1 MEKHATAQAPRKVN
15 PWTWI
20 PTLYFAQGIPFI
32 FINMVT
38 MVLFTQLGMSETDAA
53 LYTGWLYLPWVIKP
67 FWGPI
72 VDIIRTKRWWTITMQ
87 LCIAIGLGAI
97 AFTLPL
103 PDATQIAEGVPVSAF
118 AIALCF
124 YVITAFCSATHD
136 IASDGFY
143 MIALDTNQ
151 QSLFVGIRSTFYR
164 CASIFGQGGL
174 VILAGLLEGPMG
186 GAAMGWKMTVAIC
199 SAFFLIVF
207 IYHMFFL
214 PRPQADRAV
223 GHTQGQNKTIGGILA
238 EFGGSFITFFKKKH
252 VILAML
258 FMLLYR
264 LPEAQVVKLCQPFLL
279 AARDAGGLGMTQ
291 TEVGFAY
298 GTLAII
304 GLTVGGIIGGI
315 CASQG
320 GLRKWIWPMA
330 LATSLN
336 CVAYIFLSY
345 VQPDYSTVAGKIE
358 VYCAI
363 VLEQF
368 AYGFG
373 FTAFMLF
380 MMYFADGPYKT
391 SHYAICTAFMALG
404 MMLPGMAAG
413 FIKEELL
420 SNSYFN
426 FFLWVLC
433 CNFATWLVTALVRPH
448 IDPKYGAKTEKS
460 LSGKEEEE
468 KLIEDDE
475 L

>member
-1 MEKHATAQAPRKVN
+1 MKSSTNRN
-15 PWTWI
+15 PWAWI

-38 MVLFTQLGMSETDAA
+38 MVLFTQLGMSETDAT

-72 VDIIRTKRWWTITMQ
+72 VDIIKTKRWWTVVMQ
-87 LCIAIGLGAI
+87 ICVAVGLAGI

-103 PDATQIAEGVPVSAF
+103 PNQTEIAEGLPVSAF
-118 AIALCF
+118 SICLFF
-124 YVITAFCSATHD
+124 YFITAFCSATHD

-151 QSLFVGIRSTFYR
+151 QSMFVGIRSTFYR
-164 CASIFGQGGL
+164 CANVFGQGGL
-174 VILAGLLEGPMG
+174 VMIAGALESSFGGDKAKAWMLTVVCCAIFFGIVSIWHLFILPKPA
-186 GAAMGWKMTVAIC
+186 
-199 SAFFLIVF
+199 
-207 IYHMFFL
+207 
-214 PRPQADRAV
+214 ADRAV
-223 GHTQGQNKTIGGILA
+223 GNAEKKSIGDIVN
-238 EFGGSFITFFKKKH
+238 EFAGSFITFFKKKH
-252 VILAML
+252 VVLAML

-279 AARDAGGLGMTQ
+279 ASRDAGGLGMTQ

-315 CASQG
+315 CASNG

-336 CVAYIFLSY
+336 CVAYIILSN
-345 VQPDYSTVAGKIE
+345 VQPDYSTIAGK
-358 VYCAI
+358 AI
-363 VLEQF
+363 TFSAIILEQF

-380 MMYFADGPYKT
+380 MMYFAEGPYKT

-413 FIKEELL
+413 WIKEVMLG
-420 SNSYFN
+420 NSYVN
-426 FFLWVLC
+426 FFFWVLA
-433 CNFATWLVTALVRPH
+433 CNIATWLVTALVRRH
-448 IDPKYGAKTEKS
+448 IDPAYGAKQK
-460 LSGKEEEE
+460 
-468 KLIEDDE
+468 
-475 L
+475 

>member
-1 MEKHATAQAPRKVN
+1 MSKTTTRN
-15 PWTWI
+15 PWAWI

-32 FINMVT
+32 FINMVS

-72 VDIIRTKRWWTITMQ
+72 VDVLRTKRWWTVTMQ
-87 LCIAIGLGAI
+87 MCIAIGLAAI
-97 AFTLPL
+97 ALTLPL
-103 PDATQIAEGVPVSAF
+103 PDADEISAGLPVSMF
-118 AIALCF
+118 SICLFF
-124 YVITAFCSATHD
+124 YFLTAFCSATHD

-143 MIALDTNQ
+143 MIALNTNQ
-151 QSLFVGIRSTFYR
+151 QSMFVGIRSTFYR
-164 CASIFGQGGL
+164 CASVFGQGGL
-174 VILAGLLEGPMG
+174 VMIAGSLEALVGDVPLA
-186 GAAMGWKMTVAIC
+186 WKYTVAGC
-199 SAFFLIVF
+199 SAFFALVF
-207 IYHMFFL
+207 VYHLFIL
-214 PRPQADRAV
+214 PYPANDGAV
-223 GHTQGQNKTIGGILA
+223 GENQGKKSIGDILK
-238 EFGGSFITFFKKKH
+238 EFVSSFSTFFKKKH

-279 AARDAGGLGMTQ
+279 APRDAGGLGMTP

-304 GLTVGGIIGGI
+304 GLTVGGIIGGV
-315 CASQG
+315 CAANG

-336 CVAYIFLSY
+336 CVAYIVLSS
-345 VQPDYSTVAGKIE
+345 VQPDYAELSGKVIT
-358 VYCAI
+358 CSCI
-363 VLEQF
+363 ILEQF

-380 MMYFADGPYKT
+380 MMYFAEGPYKT

-413 FIKEELL
+413 WIKEVAMG
-420 SNSYFN
+420 NSYSN
-426 FFLWVLC
+426 FFFWVLA
-433 CNFATWLVTALVRPH
+433 CNLGTWLVTALVRPH
-448 IDPKYGAKTEKS
+448 INPEYGAKR
-460 LSGKEEEE
+460 KE
-468 KLIEDDE
+468 D
-475 L
+475 

>member
-1 MEKHATAQAPRKVN
+1 MKSSTKRS
-15 PWTWI
+15 PWAWI
-20 PTLYFAQGIPFI
+20 PTLYFAQGLPYVAVMTISVI
-32 FINMVT
+32 MYKR
-38 MVLFTQLGMSETDAA
+38 LGISNTDIA

-67 FWGPI
+67 FWSPF
-72 VDIIRTKRWWTITMQ
+72 VDIIRTKRWWTVTMQ
-87 LCIAIGLGAI
+87 ICMAIGLGAI

-103 PDATQIAEGVPVSAF
+103 PEAGDIAKHSVPVSAF
-118 AIALCF
+118 AVALCF

-151 QSLFVGIRSTFYR
+151 QSVFVGIRSTFYR

-174 VILAGLLEGPMG
+174 VMIAGALEAYCG
-186 GAAMGWKMTVAIC
+186 GVAPAWKWTVAIC
-199 SAFFLIVF
+199 AAFFGIVSIYHAFFLPV
-207 IYHMFFL
+207 
-214 PRPQADRAV
+214 PVADKAV
-223 GHTQGQNKTIGGILA
+223 GNSNSKNKSIGDIIK

-252 VILAML
+252 VVLAML

-279 AARDAGGLGMTQ
+279 ASREAGGLGMTQ

-298 GTLAII
+298 GTLAIV

-315 CASQG
+315 CASKG
-320 GLRKWIWPMA
+320 GLRRWIWPMA

-336 CVAYIFLSY
+336 CVAYIFLSF
-345 VQPDYSTVAGKIE
+345 VQPDYATVAGKAQ
-358 VYCAI
+358 VFAAI

-413 FIKEELL
+413 WIKETLMG
-420 SNSYFN
+420 NSYAY
-426 FFLWVLC
+426 FFLWVLG
-433 CNFATWLVTALVRPH
+433 CNLATWLVTALVRGH
-448 IDPKYGAKTEKS
+448 IDPTYGAKTPSAETK
-460 LSGKEEEE
+460 LEEE

-475 L
+475 I

>member
-1 MEKHATAQAPRKVN
+1 MKSATKRS
-15 PWTWI
+15 PWAWI

-38 MVLFTQLGMSETDAA
+38 MVLFTQLGMSETDAT

-72 VDIIRTKRWWTITMQ
+72 VDIIRTKRWWTVTMQ
-87 LCIAIGLGAI
+87 ICVAVGLAAI

-103 PDATQIAEGVPVSAF
+103 PNKEEIAAGLPVSAF
-118 AIALCF
+118 MVCLFF
-124 YVITAFCSATHD
+124 YFITAFCSATHD

-143 MIALDTNQ
+143 MIALDTAE
-151 QSLFVGIRSTFYR
+151 QSMFVGIRSTFYR
-164 CASIFGQGGL
+164 CANVFGQGGL
-174 VILAGLLEGPMG
+174 VMLAGFLESQTGSVST
-186 GAAMGWKMTVAIC
+186 AWQYTVIICAIFFGVV
-199 SAFFLIVF
+199 SIWHAFI
-207 IYHMFFL
+207 L
-214 PRPQADRAV
+214 PKPTADKAV
-223 GHTQGQNKTIGGILA
+223 GGNDVKKKSVTDILK
-238 EFGGSFITFFKKKH
+238 EFSGSFVTFFQKKH
-252 VILAML
+252 VVLALL

-298 GTLAII
+298 GTLAIV
-304 GLTVGGIIGGI
+304 GLTIGGIIGGI
-315 CASQG
+315 CASNG
-320 GLRKWIWPMA
+320 GLKKWIWPMA

-336 CVAYIFLSY
+336 CVAYIILSN
-345 VQPDYSTVAGKIE
+345 VQPSYNEIGGQILI
-358 VYCAI
+358 YCAI
-363 VLEQF
+363 ILEQF

-413 FIKEELL
+413 WIKESLMG
-420 SNSYFN
+420 NSYIN
-426 FFLWVLC
+426 FFWWVLA
-433 CNFATWLVTALVRPH
+433 CNLATWAVTALVRKH
-448 IDPKYGAKTEKS
+448 IDPKYGAKEV
-460 LSGKEEEE
+460 KE
-468 KLIEDDE
+468 
-475 L
+475 

>member
-1 MEKHATAQAPRKVN
+1 MNTEKKRS
-15 PWTWI
+15 PWSWI

-38 MVLFTQLGMSETDAA
+38 MVLFTQLGMSETDAT

-72 VDIIRTKRWWTITMQ
+72 VDIIRTKRWWTVAMQ
-87 LCIAIGLGAI
+87 ICVAVGLAAI

-103 PDATQIAEGVPVSAF
+103 PNKEEIAAGVPVSAF
-118 AIALCF
+118 MVCLFF
-124 YVITAFCSATHD
+124 YFITAFCSATHD

-143 MIALDTNQ
+143 MIALDTSE
-151 QSLFVGIRSTFYR
+151 QSMFVGIRSTFYR
-164 CASIFGQGGL
+164 CANVFGQGGL
-174 VILAGLLEGPMG
+174 VMIAGFLEAKTGNVATAWQYTVIGCAVFFGVVSLWHAFILPAP
-186 GAAMGWKMTVAIC
+186 ASDK
-199 SAFFLIVF
+199 
-207 IYHMFFL
+207 
-214 PRPQADRAV
+214 AV
-223 GHTQGQNKTIGGILA
+223 GGGDVAKKSVMDILK
-238 EFGGSFITFFKKKH
+238 EFTGSFVTFFQKKH
-252 VILAML
+252 VVLALL

-279 AARDAGGLGMTQ
+279 ASRDAGGLGMTQ

-304 GLTVGGIIGGI
+304 GLTIGGIIGGI
-315 CASQG
+315 CASNG
-320 GLRKWIWPMA
+320 GLKKWIWPMA

-336 CVAYIFLSY
+336 CVAYIILSN
-345 VQPDYSTVAGKIE
+345 VQPDYSEFSGKIITF
-358 VYCAI
+358 CAI
-363 VLEQF
+363 ILEQF

-413 FIKEELL
+413 YIKETILD
-420 SNSYFN
+420 NSYIN
-426 FFLWVLC
+426 FFWWVLA
-433 CNFATWLVTALVRPH
+433 CNLATWTVTFLVRRH
-448 IDPKYGAKTEKS
+448 IDPAYGAKK
-460 LSGKEEEE
+460 KE
-468 KLIEDDE
+468 
-475 L
+475 

>member
-1 MEKHATAQAPRKVN
+1 MNKATKRN
-15 PWTWI
+15 PWAWI

-38 MVLFTQLGMSETDAA
+38 MVLFTQLGMSKADAT

-72 VDIIRTKRWWTITMQ
+72 VDILKTKRWWTVMMQ
-87 LCIAIGLGAI
+87 LCVAVGLGLI
-97 AFTLPL
+97 AFTLPM
-103 PDATQIAEGVPVSAF
+103 PDAAAIKEGLPVNAF
-118 AIALCF
+118 MICLFF
-124 YVITAFCSATHD
+124 YFVTAFCSATHD

-143 MIALDTNQ
+143 MIALDTNE

-164 CASIFGQGGL
+164 CASVFGQGGL
-174 VILAGLLEGPMG
+174 VIIAGLLETATGSV
-186 GAAMGWKMTVAIC
+186 ASGWYWTVLGCAV
-199 SAFFLIVF
+199 FFGIVF
-207 IYHMFFL
+207 LYHAFIL
-214 PRPQADRAV
+214 PYPKTDKAV
-223 GHTQGQNKTIGGILA
+223 GGEGAKSISGILR
-238 EFGGSFITFFKKKH
+238 EFAGSFGTFFKKKH

-264 LPEAQVVKLCQPFLL
+264 LPEAQVVKLCQVFLL
-279 AARDAGGLGMTQ
+279 APVKEGGLGMTQ

-298 GTLAII
+298 GVLAII
-304 GLTVGGIIGGI
+304 GLTIGGIIGGI
-315 CASQG
+315 CAANG

-336 CVAYIFLSY
+336 CVAYIILSNL
-345 VQPDYSTVAGKIE
+345 QPSYADLSGQITIW
-358 VYCAI
+358 CCI

-380 MMYFADGPYKT
+380 MMYFAEGPYKT

-413 FIKEELL
+413 WIMENLL
-420 SNSYFN
+420 SNSYVN
-426 FFLWVLC
+426 FFFWVLA
-433 CNFATWLVTALVRPH
+433 CNVATWLVTALVRPH
-448 IDPKYGAKTEKS
+448 IDPNYGAKTAP
-460 LSGKEEEE
+460 KEE
-468 KLIEDDE
+468 
-475 L
+475 

>member
-1 MEKHATAQAPRKVN
+1 MNNTKKIN
-15 PWTWI
+15 PWAWI

-53 LYTGWLYLPWVIKP
+53 LYTGWLYIPWVIKP
-67 FWGPI
+67 FWSPI
-72 VDIIRTKRWWTITMQ
+72 VDIFRTKRWWTVTMQ
-87 LCIAIGLGAI
+87 MFIAVGLGAI

-103 PDATQIAEGVPVSAF
+103 PDSEAIAAGVPTSAF
-118 AIALCF
+118 SIALCF

-143 MIALDTNQ
+143 MLALDTAQ
-151 QSLFVGIRSTFYR
+151 QSMFVGIRSTFYR
-164 CASIFGQGGL
+164 CANVFGQGGL
-174 VILAGLLEGPMG
+174 VMLAGALEYL
-186 GAAMGWKMTVAIC
+186 GAAQAWKWTVAIC
-199 SAFFLIVF
+199 AVFFGVVS
-207 IYHMFFL
+207 IYHLFIL
-214 PRPQADRAV
+214 PHPDSDKSVSGDGEKKTV
-223 GHTQGQNKTIGGILA
+223 GMIMKD
-238 EFGGSFITFFKKKH
+238 FGNAFVTFFKKKH
-252 VILAML
+252 VLLALL

-279 AARDAGGLGMTQ
+279 ASRDAGGLGMTQ
-291 TEVGFAY
+291 MQVGFAY

-315 CASQG
+315 CASNG

-336 CVAYIFLSY
+336 CVAYIFLSQ
-345 VQPDYSTVAGKIE
+345 VQPDYATFAGKIQ
-358 VYCAI
+358 VCCAI

-413 FIKEELL
+413 WIKETLMG
-420 SNSYFN
+420 NSYAS
-426 FFLWVLC
+426 FFIWVLG
-433 CNFATWLVTALVRPH
+433 CNLATWLVTLLVRRH
-448 IDPKYGAKTEKS
+448 IDPAYGAKKVAEK
-460 LSGKEEEE
+460 K
-468 KLIEDDE
+468 
-475 L
+475 

>member
-1 MEKHATAQAPRKVN
+1 MEHKKTRS
-15 PWTWI
+15 PWEWI

-72 VDIIRTKRWWTITMQ
+72 VDVIRTKRWWTVTMQ
-87 LCIAIGLGAI
+87 MCIAIGLASI

-103 PDATQIAEGVPVSAF
+103 PNAEQIAAGVPTSAF
-118 AIALCF
+118 AICLFF
-124 YVITAFCSATHD
+124 YVLTAFCSATHD

-143 MIALDTNQ
+143 MIALNTHE
-151 QSLFVGIRSTFYR
+151 QSMFVGIRSTFYR
-164 CASIFGQGGL
+164 VASVFGQGGL
-174 VILAGLLEGPMG
+174 VMIAGFLDDSVFGDK
-186 GAAMGWKMTVAIC
+186 AMAWKWTVVICAI
-199 SAFFLIVF
+199 FFAVVS
-207 IYHMFFL
+207 IYHMFIL
-214 PRPQADRAV
+214 PRPAGDGAV
-223 GHTQGQNKTIGGILA
+223 GGKETKTIGGILK
-238 EFGGSFITFFKKKH
+238 EFGSSFVTFFKKKH
-252 VILAML
+252 VLLAML

-279 AARDAGGLGMTQ
+279 AARDAGGLGMTAK
-291 TEVGFAY
+291 EVGFAY

-315 CASQG
+315 CAAQG

-336 CVAYIFLSY
+336 CVAYIFLSN
-345 VQPDYSTVAGKIE
+345 VQPDYSTLVGKIE
-358 VYCAI
+358 VYSAL

-380 MMYFADGPYKT
+380 MMYFADGPFKT

-413 FIKEELL
+413 WIKEQLL
-420 SNSYFN
+420 GNSYVN
-426 FFLWVLC
+426 FFFWVLC
-433 CNFATWLVTALVRPH
+433 CNFATWLVTGLVRKH
-448 IDPKYGAKTEKS
+448 IDPAYGAKTPDKS
-460 LSGKEEEE
+460 KE
-468 KLIEDDE
+468 
-475 L
+475 

>member
-1 MEKHATAQAPRKVN
+1 MKSSTNRN
-15 PWTWI
+15 PWAWI

-38 MVLFTQLGMSETDAA
+38 MVLFTQLGMSETDAT

-72 VDIIRTKRWWTITMQ
+72 VDIIKTKRWWTVVMQ
-87 LCIAIGLGAI
+87 ICVAVGLAGI

-103 PDATQIAEGVPVSAF
+103 PNQTEIAEGLPVSAF
-118 AIALCF
+118 SICLFF
-124 YVITAFCSATHD
+124 YFITAFCSATHD

-151 QSLFVGIRSTFYR
+151 QSMFVGIRSTFYR
-164 CASIFGQGGL
+164 CANVFGQGGL
-174 VILAGLLEGPMG
+174 VMIAGALESSFGGDKAKAWMLTVVCCAIFFGIVSIWHLFILPTPA
-186 GAAMGWKMTVAIC
+186 
-199 SAFFLIVF
+199 
-207 IYHMFFL
+207 
-214 PRPQADRAV
+214 ADRAV
-223 GHTQGQNKTIGGILA
+223 GSA
-238 EFGGSFITFFKKKH
+238 EKKSVRDIVNEFAGSFVTFFKKKH

-279 AARDAGGLGMTQ
+279 ASRDAGGLGMTQ

-315 CASQG
+315 CASNG

-336 CVAYIFLSY
+336 CVAYIILSN
-345 VQPDYSTVAGKIE
+345 VQPDYSTVAGK
-358 VYCAI
+358 AI
-363 VLEQF
+363 TFSAIILEQF

-380 MMYFADGPYKT
+380 MMYFAEGPYKT

-413 FIKEELL
+413 WIKEVMLG
-420 SNSYFN
+420 NSYVN
-426 FFLWVLC
+426 FFFWVLA
-433 CNFATWLVTALVRPH
+433 CNLATWLVTALVRRH
-448 IDPKYGAKTEKS
+448 IDPAYGAKQK
-460 LSGKEEEE
+460 K
-468 KLIEDDE
+468 
-475 L
+475 

>member
-1 MEKHATAQAPRKVN
+1 MAATYRN
-15 PWTWI
+15 PWAWI
-20 PTLYFAQGIPFI
+20 PSLYFAQGIPFI

-38 MVLFTQLGMSETDAA
+38 MVLFTQLGMSESDAA

-72 VDIIRTKRWWTITMQ
+72 VDIIRTKRWWTVTMQ
-87 LCIAIGLGAI
+87 ICIAVGLAAV

-103 PDATQIAEGVPVSAF
+103 PDAAAIKAGVPVSTF
-118 AIALCF
+118 AVCLFF
-124 YVITAFCSATHD
+124 YFITAFCSATHD

-143 MIALDTNQ
+143 MLALDTSQ
-151 QSLFVGIRSTFYR
+151 QSMFVGIRSTFYR
-164 CASIFGQGGL
+164 CANVFGQGGL
-174 VILAGLLEGPMG
+174 VMIAGYLQSDWCG
-186 GAAMGWKMTVAIC
+186 GDVAMAWTWTIIGTA
-199 SAFFLIVF
+199 AFFGIVSLWHWT
-207 IYHMFFL
+207 IL
-214 PRPQADRAV
+214 PAPAADRSV
-223 GHTQGQNKTIGGILA
+223 
-238 EFGGSFITFFKKKH
+238 GGSSEKKGVGAILKEFLGSFVTFFQKKH
-252 VILAML
+252 VALAIL

-279 AARDAGGLGMTQ
+279 ASRDAGGLGMTQ

-304 GLTVGGIIGGI
+304 GLTIGGIIGGI
-315 CASQG
+315 CASNG
-320 GLRKWIWPMA
+320 GLRRWIWPMA

-336 CVAYIFLSY
+336 CVAYIILSNLT
-345 VQPDYSTVAGKIE
+345 PDYATLSGKIT
-358 VYCAI
+358 VYCCI

-413 FIKEELL
+413 WIKEVMLG
-420 SNSYFN
+420 NSYVN
-426 FFLWVLC
+426 FFFWVLA
-433 CNFATWLVTALVRPH
+433 CNAATWTVTALVRKH
-448 IDPKYGAKTEKS
+448 IDPKYGAKEK
-460 LSGKEEEE
+460 K
-468 KLIEDDE
+468 
-475 L
+475 

>member
-1 MEKHATAQAPRKVN
+1 METNEKIKAQATKRN
-15 PWTWI
+15 PWAWI

-38 MVLFTQLGMSETDAA
+38 MVLFTQLGMSETNAA

-72 VDIIRTKRWWTITMQ
+72 VDINKTKRWWTVIMQ
-87 LCIAIGLGAI
+87 LCVAIGLACI

-103 PDATQIAEGVPVSAF
+103 PNQEEIAAGVPASAF
-118 AIALCF
+118 TICLFF
-124 YVITAFCSATHD
+124 YVLTAFCSATHD

-151 QSLFVGIRSTFYR
+151 QSVFVGIRSTFYR
-164 CASIFGQGGL
+164 CANVFGQGGL
-174 VILAGLLEGPMG
+174 VMIAGALQSHLFG
-186 GAAMGWKMTVAIC
+186 GEAAPAWKWTVAIC
-199 SAFFLIVF
+199 SAFFFIVF
-207 IYHMFFL
+207 LWHTFIL
-214 PRPQADRAV
+214 PHPAADKAV
-223 GHTQGQNKTIGGILA
+223 SNSGEVKTVSGILK
-238 EFGGSFITFFKKKH
+238 EFGGSFVTFFQKKH
-252 VILAML
+252 VILAIL

-279 AARDAGGLGMTQ
+279 ASRDAGGLGMTA

-304 GLTVGGIIGGI
+304 GLTIGGIIGGI
-315 CASQG
+315 CAAQG
-320 GLRKWIWPMA
+320 GLKKWIWPMA

-336 CVAYIFLSY
+336 CVAYIILSN
-345 VQPDYSTVAGKIE
+345 VQPDYSTISGK
-358 VYCAI
+358 AI
-363 VLEQF
+363 TFSAIILEQF

-404 MMLPGMAAG
+404 MMLPGMCAG
-413 FIKEELL
+413 WIKEVLMG
-420 SNSYFN
+420 NSYSN
-426 FFLWVLC
+426 FFWWVLC
-433 CNFATWLVTALVRPH
+433 CNVATWAVTLLVRPH
-448 IDPKYGAKTEKS
+448 INPAYGAKEK
-460 LSGKEEEE
+460 K
-468 KLIEDDE
+468 
-475 L
+475 

>member
-1 MEKHATAQAPRKVN
+1 MKSSTNRN
-15 PWTWI
+15 PWAWI

-38 MVLFTQLGMSETDAA
+38 MVLFTQLGMSETDAT

-72 VDIIRTKRWWTITMQ
+72 VDIIKTKRWWTVVMQ
-87 LCIAIGLGAI
+87 ICVAVGLAGI

-103 PDATQIAEGVPVSAF
+103 PNQTEIAEGLPVSAF
-118 AIALCF
+118 SICLFF
-124 YVITAFCSATHD
+124 YFITAFCSATHD

-151 QSLFVGIRSTFYR
+151 QSMFVGIRSTFYR
-164 CASIFGQGGL
+164 CANVFGQGGL
-174 VILAGLLEGPMG
+174 VMIAGALESSFGGDKAKAWMLTVVCCAIFFGIVSIWHLFILPKPA
-186 GAAMGWKMTVAIC
+186 
-199 SAFFLIVF
+199 
-207 IYHMFFL
+207 
-214 PRPQADRAV
+214 ADRAV
-223 GHTQGQNKTIGGILA
+223 GNA
-238 EFGGSFITFFKKKH
+238 EKKSVGDIVNEFAGSFVTFFKKKH

-279 AARDAGGLGMTQ
+279 ASRDAGGLGMTQ

-315 CASQG
+315 CASNG

-336 CVAYIFLSY
+336 CVAYIILSN
-345 VQPDYSTVAGKIE
+345 VQPDYSTVAGK
-358 VYCAI
+358 AI
-363 VLEQF
+363 TFSAIILEQF

-380 MMYFADGPYKT
+380 MMYFAEGPYKT

-413 FIKEELL
+413 WIKEVMLG
-420 SNSYFN
+420 NSYVN
-426 FFLWVLC
+426 FFFWVLA
-433 CNFATWLVTALVRPH
+433 CNLATWLVTALVRRH
-448 IDPKYGAKTEKS
+448 IDPAYGAKQK
-460 LSGKEEEE
+460 K
-468 KLIEDDE
+468 
-475 L
+475 

>member
-1 MEKHATAQAPRKVN
+1 MKSSTNRN
-15 PWTWI
+15 PWAWI

-38 MVLFTQLGMSETDAA
+38 MVLFTQLGMSETDAT

-72 VDIIRTKRWWTITMQ
+72 VDIIKTKRWWTVVMQ
-87 LCIAIGLGAI
+87 ICVAAGLAGI

-103 PDATQIAEGVPVSAF
+103 PNQTQIAEGLPVSAF
-118 AIALCF
+118 SICLFF
-124 YVITAFCSATHD
+124 YFITAFCSATHD

-151 QSLFVGIRSTFYR
+151 QSMFVGIRSTFYR
-164 CASIFGQGGL
+164 CANVFGQGGL
-174 VILAGLLEGPMG
+174 VMIAGALESSFG
-186 GAAMGWKMTVAIC
+186 GDKAKAWMLTVVCCAI
-199 SAFFLIVF
+199 FFGIVSIWHLF
-207 IYHMFFL
+207 RL
-214 PRPQADRAV
+214 PKPTADRAV
-223 GHTQGQNKTIGGILA
+223 GNAEKKSIGDIVN
-238 EFGGSFITFFKKKH
+238 EFAGSFITFFKKKH
-252 VILAML
+252 VVLAML

-279 AARDAGGLGMTQ
+279 ASRDAGGLGMTQ

-315 CASQG
+315 CASNG

-336 CVAYIFLSY
+336 CVAYIILSN
-345 VQPDYSTVAGKIE
+345 VQPDYSTIAGK
-358 VYCAI
+358 AI
-363 VLEQF
+363 TFSAIILEQF

-380 MMYFADGPYKT
+380 MMYFAEGPYKT

-413 FIKEELL
+413 WIKEVMLG
-420 SNSYFN
+420 NSYVN
-426 FFLWVLC
+426 FFFWVLA
-433 CNFATWLVTALVRPH
+433 CNIATWLVTALVRRH
-448 IDPKYGAKTEKS
+448 IDPAYGAKQK
-460 LSGKEEEE
+460 
-468 KLIEDDE
+468 
-475 L
+475 

>member
-1 MEKHATAQAPRKVN
+1 MKSSTNRN
-15 PWTWI
+15 PWAWI

-38 MVLFTQLGMSETDAA
+38 MVLFTQLGMSETDAT

-72 VDIIRTKRWWTITMQ
+72 VDIIKTKRWWTVVMQ
-87 LCIAIGLGAI
+87 ICVAVGLAGI

-103 PDATQIAEGVPVSAF
+103 PNQTEIAKGLPVSAF
-118 AIALCF
+118 SICLFF
-124 YVITAFCSATHD
+124 YFITAFCSATHD

-151 QSLFVGIRSTFYR
+151 QSMFVGIRSTFYR
-164 CASIFGQGGL
+164 CANVFGQGGL
-174 VILAGLLEGPMG
+174 VMIAGALESSFGGDKAKAWMLTVVCCAIFFGIVSIWHLFILPTPA
-186 GAAMGWKMTVAIC
+186 
-199 SAFFLIVF
+199 
-207 IYHMFFL
+207 
-214 PRPQADRAV
+214 ADRAV
-223 GHTQGQNKTIGGILA
+223 GNA
-238 EFGGSFITFFKKKH
+238 EKKSVRDIVNEFAGSFVTFFKKKH
-252 VILAML
+252 VVLAML

-279 AARDAGGLGMTQ
+279 ASRDAGGLGMTQ

-315 CASQG
+315 CASNG

-336 CVAYIFLSY
+336 CVAYIILSN
-345 VQPDYSTVAGKIE
+345 VQPDYSTVAGK
-358 VYCAI
+358 AI
-363 VLEQF
+363 TFSAIILEQF

-380 MMYFADGPYKT
+380 MMYFAEGPYKT

-413 FIKEELL
+413 WIKEVMLG
-420 SNSYFN
+420 NSYVN
-426 FFLWVLC
+426 FFFWVLA
-433 CNFATWLVTALVRPH
+433 CNLATWLVTALVRRH
-448 IDPKYGAKTEKS
+448 IDPAYGAKQK
-460 LSGKEEEE
+460 
-468 KLIEDDE
+468 
-475 L
+475 

>member
-1 MEKHATAQAPRKVN
+1 MKTNTKTS
-15 PWTWI
+15 PWNWI

-72 VDIIRTKRWWTITMQ
+72 VDIIRTKRWWTVMMQ
-87 LCIAIGLGAI
+87 ICVAIGLAAI

-103 PDATQIAEGVPVSAF
+103 PNKEEIAAGVPVSSF
-118 AIALCF
+118 SICLFF
-124 YVITAFCSATHD
+124 YFITAFCSATHD

-143 MIALDTNQ
+143 MLALDTRE
-151 QSLFVGIRSTFYR
+151 QSMFVGIRSTFYR
-164 CASIFGQGGL
+164 CATVFGQGGL
-174 VILAGLLEGPMG
+174 VIIAGYLTEKTGDV
-186 GAAMGWKMTVAIC
+186 AYAWKFTVAGC
-199 SAFFLIVF
+199 AAFFGLVSLWHAF
-207 IYHMFFL
+207 IL
-214 PRPQADRAV
+214 PVPASDKAV
-223 GHTQGQNKTIGGILA
+223 GGNAEKKTVGDILK
-238 EFGGSFITFFKKKH
+238 EFSGSFVTFFQKKH
-252 VILAML
+252 VILAIL

-279 AARDAGGLGMTQ
+279 ASRELGGLGMTQ
-291 TEVGFAY
+291 TEVGLAY
-298 GTLAII
+298 GTFAII
-304 GLTVGGIIGGI
+304 GLTLGGIIGGI
-315 CASQG
+315 CASNG

-336 CVAYIFLSY
+336 CVAYIILSQ
-345 VQPDYSTVAGKIE
+345 VQPDYTTVAGK
-358 VYCAI
+358 AI
-363 VLEQF
+363 TFSAIILEQF

-413 FIKEELL
+413 FIKEQILG
-420 SNSYFN
+420 NSYQM
-426 FFLWVLC
+426 FFIWVLG
-433 CNFATWLVTALVRPH
+433 CNLATWLVTFLVRPH
-448 IDPKYGAKTEKS
+448 IDPEYGSK
-460 LSGKEEEE
+460 
-468 KLIEDDE
+468 
-475 L
+475 

>member
-1 MEKHATAQAPRKVN
+1 MNNVKKRN
-15 PWTWI
+15 PWAWI

-38 MVLFTQLGMSETDAA
+38 MVLFTQLGMSETDAT

-72 VDIIRTKRWWTITMQ
+72 VDIIRTKRWWTVTMQ
-87 LCIAIGLGAI
+87 ICVAVGLAAI

-103 PDATQIAEGVPVSAF
+103 PNKEEIAAGLPVSVF
-118 AIALCF
+118 MLCLFF
-124 YVITAFCSATHD
+124 YFITAFCSATHD

-143 MIALDTNQ
+143 MIALNSSE
-151 QSLFVGIRSTFYR
+151 QSMFVGIRSTFYR
-164 CASIFGQGGL
+164 CANVFGQGGL
-174 VILAGLLEGPMG
+174 VMLAGYLETMTGSVS
-186 GAAMGWKMTVAIC
+186 AAWKYTVIIC
-199 SAFFLIVF
+199 AVFFAVVSIWHTF
-207 IYHMFFL
+207 IL
-214 PRPQADRAV
+214 PVPATDKAV
-223 GHTQGQNKTIGGILA
+223 GGSDVKKKSVSDILK
-238 EFGGSFITFFKKKH
+238 EFSGSFVTFFQKKH

-279 AARDAGGLGMTQ
+279 AAREAGGLGMTQ

-315 CASQG
+315 CASNG
-320 GLRKWIWPMA
+320 GLKKWIWPMA

-336 CVAYIFLSY
+336 CVAYIILSN
-345 VQPDYSTVAGKIE
+345 VQPSYAELSGKIIIFS
-358 VYCAI
+358 AI
-363 VLEQF
+363 ILEQF

-373 FTAFMLF
+373 FTAFMLY

-420 SNSYFN
+420 GNSYIN
-426 FFLWVLC
+426 FFWWVLA
-433 CNFATWLVTALVRPH
+433 CNFATWFVTALVRKH
-448 IDPKYGAKTEKS
+448 INPEYGAKK
-460 LSGKEEEE
+460 
-468 KLIEDDE
+468 
-475 L
+475 

>member
-1 MEKHATAQAPRKVN
+1 MAKATKRN
-15 PWTWI
+15 PWAWI

-38 MVLFTQLGMSETDAA
+38 MVLFTQLGMSETDAT

-72 VDIIRTKRWWTITMQ
+72 VDIIRTKRWWTVTMQ
-87 LCIAIGLGAI
+87 ICVAVGLAAI

-103 PDATQIAEGVPVSAF
+103 PNKEEIAAGLPVNAF
-118 AIALCF
+118 MLCLFF
-124 YVITAFCSATHD
+124 YFITAFCSATHD

-143 MIALDTNQ
+143 MLALNTSE
-151 QSLFVGIRSTFYR
+151 QSMFVGIRSTFYR
-164 CASIFGQGGL
+164 CANVFGQGGL
-174 VILAGLLEGPMG
+174 VILAGILQTQTGDVAL
-186 GAAMGWKMTVAIC
+186 GWKYTVIICAIFFAVV
-199 SAFFLIVF
+199 SLYHAFI
-207 IYHMFFL
+207 L
-214 PRPQADRAV
+214 PAPAADKAV
-223 GHTQGQNKTIGGILA
+223 GGEDSKKKSVGDIVK
-238 EFGGSFITFFKKKH
+238 EFSGSFVTFFQKKH
-252 VILAML
+252 VVLAML

-279 AARDAGGLGMTQ
+279 ASRDAGGLGMTQ

-304 GLTVGGIIGGI
+304 GLTIGGIIGGI
-315 CASQG
+315 VASKG
-320 GLRKWIWPMA
+320 GLKKWIWPMA

-336 CVAYIFLSY
+336 CVAYIVLSN
-345 VQPDYSTVAGKIE
+345 VQPSYAEIGGKAIIFS
-358 VYCAI
+358 AI

-373 FTAFMLF
+373 FTAFMLY

-413 FIKEELL
+413 FIKEEMLG
-420 SNSYFN
+420 NSYVN
-426 FFLWVLC
+426 FFWWVLA
-433 CNFATWLVTALVRPH
+433 CNFATWAVTALVRKH
-448 IDPKYGAKTEKS
+448 IDPKYGAKQV
-460 LSGKEEEE
+460 EE
-468 KLIEDDE
+468 KK
-475 L
+475 

>member
-1 MEKHATAQAPRKVN
+1 MNTEKKRS
-15 PWTWI
+15 PWSWI

-38 MVLFTQLGMSETDAA
+38 MVLFTQLGMSETDAT

-72 VDIIRTKRWWTITMQ
+72 VDIIRTKRWWTVTMQ
-87 LCIAIGLGAI
+87 ICVAVGLAAI

-103 PDATQIAEGVPVSAF
+103 PNKEEIAAGMPVSAF
-118 AIALCF
+118 MVCLFF
-124 YVITAFCSATHD
+124 YFITAFCSATHD

-143 MIALDTNQ
+143 MIALDTSE
-151 QSLFVGIRSTFYR
+151 QSMFVGIRSTFYR
-164 CASIFGQGGL
+164 CANVFGQGGL
-174 VILAGLLEGPMG
+174 VMIAGFLEAQTGNVATAWQYTVIGCAVFFGVVSLWHAFILPAP
-186 GAAMGWKMTVAIC
+186 ASDK
-199 SAFFLIVF
+199 
-207 IYHMFFL
+207 
-214 PRPQADRAV
+214 AV
-223 GHTQGQNKTIGGILA
+223 GGGDVAKKSVTDILK
-238 EFGGSFITFFKKKH
+238 EFTGSFVTFFQKKH
-252 VILAML
+252 VVLALL

-279 AARDAGGLGMTQ
+279 ASRDAGGLGMTH

-304 GLTVGGIIGGI
+304 GLTIGGIIGGI
-315 CASQG
+315 CASNG

-336 CVAYIFLSY
+336 CVAYIILSN
-345 VQPDYSTVAGKIE
+345 VQPDYSEFSGKIITF
-358 VYCAI
+358 CAI
-363 VLEQF
+363 ILEQF

-413 FIKEELL
+413 YIKETILD
-420 SNSYFN
+420 NSYIN
-426 FFLWVLC
+426 FFWWVLA
-433 CNFATWLVTALVRPH
+433 CNIATWTVTFLVRRH
-448 IDPKYGAKTEKS
+448 IDPAYGAKK
-460 LSGKEEEE
+460 KE
-468 KLIEDDE
+468 
-475 L
+475 

>member
-1 MEKHATAQAPRKVN
+1 MNTTKKRN
-15 PWTWI
+15 PWAWI

-38 MVLFTQLGMSETDAA
+38 MVLFTQLGMSETDAT

-72 VDIIRTKRWWTITMQ
+72 VDIIRTKRWWTVTMQ
-87 LCIAIGLGAI
+87 ICVAVGLAAI

-103 PDATQIAEGVPVSAF
+103 PNKEEIAAGLPVSAF
-118 AIALCF
+118 MVCLFF
-124 YVITAFCSATHD
+124 YFITAFCSATHD

-143 MIALDTNQ
+143 MIALNTAE
-151 QSLFVGIRSTFYR
+151 QSMFVGIRSTFYR
-164 CASIFGQGGL
+164 CANVFGQGGL
-174 VILAGLLEGPMG
+174 VMLAGYLESKTGSVS
-186 GAAMGWKMTVAIC
+186 AAWQYTVIIC
-199 SAFFLIVF
+199 AVFFAVVSIWHAFI
-207 IYHMFFL
+207 L
-214 PRPQADRAV
+214 PVPATDKAV
-223 GHTQGQNKTIGGILA
+223 GGNDVKKKSVTDILK
-238 EFGGSFITFFKKKH
+238 EFSGSFVTFFQKKH

-315 CASQG
+315 CASNG
-320 GLRKWIWPMA
+320 GLKKWIWPMA

-336 CVAYIFLSY
+336 CVAYIVLSN
-345 VQPDYSTVAGKIE
+345 VQPSYAELSGKIIIFS
-358 VYCAI
+358 AI
-363 VLEQF
+363 ILEQF

-373 FTAFMLF
+373 FTAFMLY

-420 SNSYFN
+420 GNSYIN
-426 FFLWVLC
+426 FFWWVLA
-433 CNFATWLVTALVRPH
+433 CNFATWLVTALVRKH
-448 IDPKYGAKTEKS
+448 INPEYGAKK
-460 LSGKEEEE
+460 
-468 KLIEDDE
+468 
-475 L
+475 

>member
-1 MEKHATAQAPRKVN
+1 MAKATKRN
-15 PWTWI
+15 PWAWI

-38 MVLFTQLGMSETDAA
+38 MVLFTQLGMSETDAT

-72 VDIIRTKRWWTITMQ
+72 VDIIRTKRWWTVTMQ
-87 LCIAIGLGAI
+87 ICVAVGLAAI

-103 PDATQIAEGVPVSAF
+103 PNKEEIAQGLPVSAF
-118 AIALCF
+118 MICLFF
-124 YVITAFCSATHD
+124 YFITAFCSATHD

-143 MIALDTNQ
+143 MIALNTSE
-151 QSLFVGIRSTFYR
+151 QSMFVGIRSTFYR
-164 CASIFGQGGL
+164 CANVFGQGGL
-174 VILAGLLEGPMG
+174 VMLAGFLESQTGSVSTAWQYTVIICAVFFGVVSIWHAFILPTP
-186 GAAMGWKMTVAIC
+186 AADK
-199 SAFFLIVF
+199 
-207 IYHMFFL
+207 
-214 PRPQADRAV
+214 AV
-223 GHTQGQNKTIGGILA
+223 GGEDVKKKSVGDILR
-238 EFGGSFITFFKKKH
+238 EFSGSFVTFFQKKH
-252 VILAML
+252 VVLAML

-304 GLTVGGIIGGI
+304 GLTIGGIIGGI
-315 CASQG
+315 VASKG
-320 GLRKWIWPMA
+320 GLKKWIWPMA

-336 CVAYIFLSY
+336 CVAYIILSN
-345 VQPDYSTVAGKIE
+345 VQPSYAEIGGKAIIFS
-358 VYCAI
+358 AI

-373 FTAFMLF
+373 FTAFMLY

-413 FIKEELL
+413 YIKEELL
-420 SNSYFN
+420 SNSYIN
-426 FFLWVLC
+426 FFWWVLA
-433 CNFATWLVTALVRPH
+433 CNFATWAVTALVRKH
-448 IDPKYGAKTEKS
+448 IDPKYGAKQVEAKAEK
-460 LSGKEEEE
+460 
-468 KLIEDDE
+468 
-475 L
+475 

>member
-1 MEKHATAQAPRKVN
+1 MNTVQQNKVN
-15 PWTWI
+15 PWVWI

-38 MVLFTQLGMSETDAA
+38 MVLFTQLGMSETSAA

-72 VDIIRTKRWWTITMQ
+72 VDIIRTKRWWTVTMQ
-87 LCIAIGLGAI
+87 MCIAIGLGAI

-103 PDATQIAEGVPVSAF
+103 PDTAQIAEGVPVSAF
-118 AIALCF
+118 SIALCF

-151 QSLFVGIRSTFYR
+151 QSVFVGIRSTFYR

-174 VILAGLLEGPMG
+174 VMIAGALESVAGGP
-186 GAAMGWKMTVAIC
+186 APAWKWTVAIC
-199 SAFFLIVF
+199 AIFFGVVS
-207 IYHMFFL
+207 IYHLFML
-214 PRPQADRAV
+214 PHPKADQAV
-223 GHTQGQNKTIGGILA
+223 GGDGEKKTIGGILK
-238 EFGGSFITFFKKKH
+238 EFAGSFVTFFKKKH
-252 VILAML
+252 VFLAIL

-279 AARDAGGLGMTQ
+279 ASRDAGGLGMTP

-315 CASQG
+315 CAAQG

-336 CVAYIFLSY
+336 CVAYIFLSN
-345 VQPDYSTVAGKIE
+345 VQPDYALVSGKIQ
-358 VYCAI
+358 VCCAI

-413 FIKEELL
+413 WIKEDLL
-420 SNSYFN
+420 GNSYRN
-426 FFLWVLC
+426 FFFWVLC
-433 CNFATWLVTALVRPH
+433 CNVATWIVALLVRRH
-448 IDPKYGAKTEKS
+448 IDPAYGAKKPQ
-460 LSGKEEEE
+460 KA
-468 KLIEDDE
+468 
-475 L
+475 

>member
-1 MEKHATAQAPRKVN
+1 MSDTAKATKRN
-15 PWTWI
+15 PWAWI

-67 FWGPI
+67 FWGPL
-72 VDIIRTKRWWTITMQ
+72 VDIMKTKRWWTVTMQ
-87 LCIAIGLGAI
+87 LCVAVGLAGI
-97 AFTLPL
+97 AFTLPQ
-103 PDATQIAEGVPVSAF
+103 PTGAEIKAGLNISQF
-118 AIALCF
+118 TICLFF
-124 YVITAFCSATHD
+124 YVFTAFCSATHD

-164 CASIFGQGGL
+164 CANVFGQGGL
-174 VILAGLLEGPMG
+174 VMIAGALTVFFGGGEGVDEATILAGNATSQAWM
-186 GAAMGWKMTVAIC
+186 WTVAGC
-199 SAFFLIVF
+199 SAFFALVF
-207 IYHMFFL
+207 IYHAFIL
-214 PRPQADRAV
+214 PYPKTDKAV
-223 GHTQGQNKTIGGILA
+223 GGNTEKKTAGAIFK
-238 EFGGSFITFFKKKH
+238 EFGGSFVTFFKKKH
-252 VILAML
+252 VLLAML

-279 AARDAGGLGMTQ
+279 ASRDAGGLGMTPAQ
-291 TEVGFAY
+291 VGLSY

-304 GLTVGGIIGGI
+304 GLTIGGIIGGI

-336 CVAYIFLSY
+336 CVAYIILSN
-345 VQPDYSTVAGKIE
+345 VQPDYNTDWGQ
-358 VYCAI
+358 AI
-363 VLEQF
+363 VWVCLVLEQF

-413 FIKEELL
+413 WIKEEVLG
-420 SNSYFN
+420 NSYSN
-426 FFLWVLC
+426 FFWWVLG
-433 CNFATWLVTALVRPH
+433 CNLATWAVTFLVRRH
-448 IDPKYGAKTEKS
+448 IDPAYGARKAEAK
-460 LSGKEEEE
+460 
-468 KLIEDDE
+468 
-475 L
+475 

>member
-1 MEKHATAQAPRKVN
+1 MKSSTNRN
-15 PWTWI
+15 PWAWI

-38 MVLFTQLGMSETDAA
+38 MVLFTQLGMSETDAT

-72 VDIIRTKRWWTITMQ
+72 VDIIKTKRWWTVVMQ
-87 LCIAIGLGAI
+87 ICVAAGLAGI

-103 PDATQIAEGVPVSAF
+103 PNQTQIAEGLPVSAF
-118 AIALCF
+118 SICLFF
-124 YVITAFCSATHD
+124 YFITAFCSATHD

-151 QSLFVGIRSTFYR
+151 QSMFVGIRSTFYR
-164 CASIFGQGGL
+164 CANVFGQGGL
-174 VILAGLLEGPMG
+174 VMIAGALESSFGGDKAKAWMLTVVCCAIFFGIVSIWHLFILPKPA
-186 GAAMGWKMTVAIC
+186 
-199 SAFFLIVF
+199 
-207 IYHMFFL
+207 
-214 PRPQADRAV
+214 ADRAV
-223 GHTQGQNKTIGGILA
+223 GNAEKKSIGDIVN
-238 EFGGSFITFFKKKH
+238 EFAGSFITFFKKKH
-252 VILAML
+252 VVLAML

-279 AARDAGGLGMTQ
+279 ASRDAGGLGMTQ

-315 CASQG
+315 CASNG

-336 CVAYIFLSY
+336 CVAYIILSN
-345 VQPDYSTVAGKIE
+345 VQPDYSTIAGK
-358 VYCAI
+358 AI
-363 VLEQF
+363 TFSAIILEQF

-380 MMYFADGPYKT
+380 MMYFAEGPYKT

-413 FIKEELL
+413 WIKEVMLG
-420 SNSYFN
+420 NSYVN
-426 FFLWVLC
+426 FFFWVLA
-433 CNFATWLVTALVRPH
+433 CNIATWLVTALVRRH
-448 IDPKYGAKTEKS
+448 IDPAYGAKQK
-460 LSGKEEEE
+460 
-468 KLIEDDE
+468 
-475 L
+475 